1 MCFRFGLFFL
11 NSIIFEKKYSRRLY
25 EKNKPKE
32 AVRITEKVTPGCAK
46 INEMFFLKITAPIR
60 TRAKTAKKYKTPREI
75 LNGMNPNLKPLNIS
89 SKTGLSASSFAD
101 LNEISSFRVSIT
113 ILFEHSE
120 QKKCTFLF
128 TTELSGIE

>member
-1 MCFRFGLFFL
+1 MFFL

-32 AVRITEKVTPGCAK
+32 TVKATDTVTPGCDRK
-46 INEMFFLKITAPIR
+46 NEMFFLKITEQIR
-60 TRAKTAKKYKTPREI
+60 TREKKTKKYKTPREI
-75 LNGMNPNLKPLNIS
+75 LNGINPNLKPLNIS

-101 LNEISSFRVSIT
+101 LKDISSFLVSIT

-120 QKKCTFLF
+120 QKKCTFLLM
-128 TTELSGIE
+128 T